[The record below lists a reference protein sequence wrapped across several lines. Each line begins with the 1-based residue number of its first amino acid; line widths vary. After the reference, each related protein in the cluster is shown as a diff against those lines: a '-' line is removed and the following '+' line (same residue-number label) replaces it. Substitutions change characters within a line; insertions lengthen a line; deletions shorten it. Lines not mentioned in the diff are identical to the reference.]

1 MMTISFIILLGLSIS
16 SFSLYVAHSTKAS
29 SLITI
34 SLSKRSI
41 AANDVASTKTD
52 SNYNIH
58 NNNNDSKSS
67 KRDASINT
75 DVSIEVNDDFR
86 SGNKTMLINSETFL
100 PLLQSSR

>member
-29 SLITI
+29 SLLTF
-34 SLSKRSI
+34 SFSKRSI

-52 SNYNIH
+52 SNYNIN

-86 SGNKTMLINSETFL
+86 SGNKKITAHH
-100 PLLQSSR
+100 

>member
-1 MMTISFIILLGLSIS
+1 MF
-16 SFSLYVAHSTKAS
+16 VAHSTKAS

-34 SLSKRSI
+34 SFSKRSI

-86 SGNKTMLINSETFL
+86 SGNKKMLINSETIL